1 VSSHAHS
8 LSLPLTSSQS
18 YLIQSVLRFLPLA
31 LHLSSSPSVSY
42 RIRAALESANS
53 DLHHRLAEIEQ
64 EARNASEAKEHD
76 QLQRSLQEIKDD
88 LNVARRGA
96 RGARCSGETSPL
108 SEQRLSLSRSMDRSE
123 EGTAWAEYPSN
134 MINPDILLPLQR
146 ESEFFKEQ
154 LSIAQNTIY
163 EYSEEIRRQ
172 TEELITFKRDEEIL
186 SKAVRDEIGIQS
198 YREMELLGIPA
209 LNMKQVLKSRPQMQ
223 AQLLAQFQTILE
235 DRNRASEE
243 EVAGLSERL
252 HW

>member
-1 VSSHAHS
+1 
-8 LSLPLTSSQS
+8 
-18 YLIQSVLRFLPLA
+18 
-31 LHLSSSPSVSY
+31 
-42 RIRAALESANS
+42 
-53 DLHHRLAEIEQ
+53 
-64 EARNASEAKEHD
+64 
-76 QLQRSLQEIKDD
+76 
-88 LNVARRGA
+88 
-96 RGARCSGETSPL
+96 
-108 SEQRLSLSRSMDRSE
+108 MDRSE

-154 LSIAQNTIY
+154 LSIAQNTIF